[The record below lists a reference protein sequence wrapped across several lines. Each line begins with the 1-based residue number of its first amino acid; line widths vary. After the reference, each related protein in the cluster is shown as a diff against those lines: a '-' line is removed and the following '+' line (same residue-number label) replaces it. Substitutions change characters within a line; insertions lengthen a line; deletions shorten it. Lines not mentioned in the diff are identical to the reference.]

1 MKLITILFPTILLAG
16 CASTTPLSPE
26 QKFQKADKN
35 GDGSVSRLESTN
47 LIIADA
53 FEMFDADGDGLVT
66 EVEYLA
72 SGGTPENFRKINKSG
87 SGQVSLQEAQA
98 NPSIFNT
105 FVVSFD
111 EADTNN
117 DGQVTLAEYQSF
129 LQLRDSAV
137 R

>member
-1 MKLITILFPTILLAG
+1 MKLIQTLFPAILLAG
-16 CASTTPLSPE
+16 CATTPLSPE

-35 GDGSVSRLESTN
+35 SDGTVSRSEATN

-53 FEMFDADGDGLVT
+53 FEMFDANGDGFVT
-66 EVEYLA
+66 EAEYSA
-72 SGGTPENFRKINKSG
+72 SGGTPENFKKINQSG

-98 NPSIFNT
+98 NPTVFNT

-117 DGQVTLAEYQSF
+117 DGQVTLAEYQSY
-129 LQLRDSAV
+129 LQLRDAV
-137 R
+137 VR

>member
-16 CASTTPLSPE
+16 CASTTPSSAE
-26 QKFQKADKN
+26 QKFQQADKN

-53 FEMFDADGDGLVT
+53 FEMFDANGDGFVT

-72 SGGTPENFRKINKSG
+72 SGGTSENFRKINKSG

-117 DGQVTLAEYQSF
+117 DGQVTLAEYQSY
-129 LQLRDSAV
+129 LQLRNAV
-137 R
+137 VR

>member
-1 MKLITILFPTILLAG
+1 MKLIKILLPTILLAG
-16 CASTTPLSPE
+16 CATTPLSPE

-35 GDGSVSRLESTN
+35 GDGSVSRLETTN

-53 FEMFDADGDGLVT
+53 FEMFDANGDGFVT
-66 EVEYLA
+66 EAEYLA

-87 SGQVSLQEAQA
+87 IGQISLQEAQA
-98 NPSIFNT
+98 NPLIFNT

-117 DGQVTLAEYQSF
+117 DGQLTLAEYQSY
-129 LQLRDSAV
+129 LQLRDAAV